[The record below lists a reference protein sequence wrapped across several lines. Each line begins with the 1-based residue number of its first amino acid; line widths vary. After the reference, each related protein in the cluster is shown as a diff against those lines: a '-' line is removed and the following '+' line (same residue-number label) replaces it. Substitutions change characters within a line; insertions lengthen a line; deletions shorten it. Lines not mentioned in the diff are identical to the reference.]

1 MSTTSLKGEPSLPAP
16 VSTWRP
22 PAHDHSNSPVVP
34 DANVIITRNPLMRRL
49 LAQLDQIAGA
59 SATVL
64 ISGESGTGKEVLAR
78 AIHDRSPRRREP
90 FVSLNCASLPDGL
103 LESELFGHER
113 GAFTGAIRQHAGR
126 FELANDGTLFLDE
139 IGVADARVQ
148 LRLLRVLQER
158 EFERVGGSRTLR
170 VDVRVL
176 AATNVDLAEEVEA
189 RRFRADLYY
198 RLNVL
203 PLHLPPLRERPDD
216 IPLLVDHFLKRAAE
230 RNGRSLPAIEPDLMG
245 RLASYGWPGNIREL
259 ENAVERMV
267 VCARRSC
274 LTVRDLPQE
283 LMDRDVAEHPNE
295 LSASSFRE
303 AKEMFERR
311 YLSAALRRHHGV
323 ISRVATDI
331 GMSRKNLYMRLETLD
346 IDYERFRS

>member
-1 MSTTSLKGEPSLPAP
+1 
-16 VSTWRP
+16 VSTASLRAESSVRGSVERWHPSSLERTAP
-22 PAHDHSNSPVVP
+22 PAK
-34 DANVIITRNPLMRRL
+34 ANPNLMITRNPLMRRL
-49 LAQLDQIAGA
+49 LSQLDQVAGA

-78 AIHDRSPRRREP
+78 AVHERSHRRSEA
-90 FVSLNCASLPDGL
+90 FVSVNCACLADGL

-126 FELANDGTLFLDE
+126 FELANGGTLFLDE
-139 IGVADARVQ
+139 IGVANARVQ

-170 VDVRVL
+170 VDVRVV
-176 AATNVDLAEEVEA
+176 AATNVDLTEEVEA
-189 RRFRADLYY
+189 HRFRPDLFY

-203 PLHLPPLRERPDD
+203 PFRLPPLRERADD
-216 IPLLVDHFLKRAAE
+216 IPLFVDHFVKRAAE
-230 RNGRSLPAIEPDLMG
+230 RNGRSIAGVEPELMD
-245 RLASYGWPGNIREL
+245 RLKSYGWPGNIREL

-283 LMDRDVAEHPNE
+283 LMDRDVTENPNE

-311 YLSAALRRHHGV
+311 YLCAALRRHHGV

-331 GMSRKNLYMRLETLD
+331 GMSRKNLYMRLETLEINYD
-346 IDYERFRS
+346 RFRS

>member
-1 MSTTSLKGEPSLPAP
+1 MSTANLEEDSSFPVS
-16 VSTWRP
+16 VSTWN
-22 PAHDHSNSPVVP
+22 PAPHNHSNPPVTP
-34 DANVIITRNPLMRRL
+34 NPNVMITRNPLMRRL

-78 AIHDRSPRRREP
+78 AIHDRSQRHREP

-126 FELANDGTLFLDE
+126 FEVANGGTLFLDE
-139 IGVADARVQ
+139 IGTADARVQ

-176 AATNVDLAEEVEA
+176 AATNVDLSEEIEA
-189 RRFRADLYY
+189 HRFRPDLYY

-203 PLHLPPLRERPDD
+203 PLHLPPLRERADD
-216 IPLLVDHFLKRAAE
+216 IPLLVEHFLKRAAE
-230 RNGRSLPAIEPDLMG
+230 RNGRTLPEIEPELMG
-245 RLASYGWPGNIREL
+245 RLTSYGWPGNIREL
-259 ENAVERMV
+259 ENAVEQMV
-267 VCARRSC
+267 VCARRNC
-274 LTVRDLPQE
+274 LTVRDLPQK
-283 LMDRDVAEHPNE
+283 LLDRDATENPNE

-346 IDYERFRS
+346 IDYDRFRS